1 MLSKQTRA
9 TTGIGVWERCRPVC
23 ACLLSI
29 CSIGLLVSANTGDRG
44 KYTESNPAL
53 VFTTAHAAHSLTVEE
68 AARKHP
74 VHLRAVVTYYDPY
87 IDPRR
92 PAFFVSDATGGI
104 FVAISPTPAVPLRAG
119 QLVEIT
125 GVTDA
130 GDFAPIVDAT
140 EARVLAESAIPA
152 LAPRVTMT
160 DMLTGAEDGQWV
172 EIEGVVHAVRKSG
185 MNVFL
190 DVAMSDGLLNA
201 VTVSQPGADYDR
213 LVDSKIR
220 LRGNAAPTFNHQ
232 RQMTG
237 AHMLFPGLDT
247 VVVEEP
253 SPANPFALP
262 VEHVSNLLRF
272 TPNPSFHH
280 RAHIR
285 GTLTLLWPG
294 RELCI
299 QDGSKGLCAQTDQS
313 DPLNPG
319 ELVDVIGFPIIG
331 EFTPTLTHA
340 TYQAN
345 GNQAPAPAQAVTA
358 QEAMQ
363 SNHDAELVV
372 LEGQLIGRDE
382 SASDPN
388 IVLSSGSYVFSA
400 VLPAQ
405 SGARQ
410 ELRIWKEG
418 TKLKITGI
426 CSLQSMTHET
436 SGPGFSIPSS
446 FRILLRSP
454 ADVVVMQSPSWW
466 SRTHAIGVLGLATAL
481 TTVVMAWVVVLR
493 QRVHQ
498 QTRTIRQQ
506 LQEAAK
512 LRDTAENANRAK
524 SDFLANMSHEIRTPM
539 NGILGMTELT
549 LDTQLTEEQRGY
561 LEMVKSSGTTL
572 LTLINDILD
581 YSKIEAGKIVLE
593 LQPFVLEQL
602 IKDATDSVLI
612 LAHKKRLHL
621 AVKVAPEVP
630 LEMVGDSLRLRQV
643 LLNLIGNAIKFTEQG
658 EVLVEV
664 SREPAEGEDPKLHF
678 AIRDSGMGISPEVQA
693 KLFQAFEQGES
704 STTRKFG
711 GTGLGLAISKQIVA
725 LTGGRIWVESTA
737 GVGSVFHFT
746 MNFGKATEA
755 AEKPKA
761 EKIGP
766 AWPGLAP
773 APAFPLNIL
782 LAEDNPINQKLAVA
796 LLEKAGHRVGLAAN
810 GAEAVSQW
818 RAGSFDLILMDVQM
832 PIVDGLGATR
842 EIREHEQLTGE
853 HVPIVAMTAH
863 AMAGDR
869 EMCLQA
875 GMDDYLSKPVRRQD
889 LLALLARQAANRN
902 ASGPSGRSQPDA
914 TRANVPGEI
923 HQEKKIHRPA
933 MHEDTLQMKTRG
945 NAMAENEVLNT
956 ADLLLRLE
964 GDQELLG
971 ELIDVFVAE
980 REGLLRGVSEA
991 VTQQDAAG
999 LERAAHKLKGSVS
1012 MFGSRIATQS
1022 CQLLETM
1029 GRDRDLS
1036 RAAEVFAQLKPQIET
1051 LEKAL
1056 IELRGAACPK
1066 S

>member
-1 MLSKQTRA
+1 
-9 TTGIGVWERCRPVC
+9 
-23 ACLLSI
+23 
-29 CSIGLLVSANTGDRG
+29 
-44 KYTESNPAL
+44 
-53 VFTTAHAAHSLTVEE
+53 
-68 AARKHP
+68 
-74 VHLRAVVTYYDPY
+74 
-87 IDPRR
+87 
-92 PAFFVSDATGGI
+92 
-104 FVAISPTPAVPLRAG
+104 
-119 QLVEIT
+119 
-125 GVTDA
+125 
-130 GDFAPIVDAT
+130 
-140 EARVLAESAIPA
+140 
-152 LAPRVTMT
+152 
-160 DMLTGAEDGQWV
+160 
-172 EIEGVVHAVRKSG
+172 
-185 MNVFL
+185 
-190 DVAMSDGLLNA
+190 
-201 VTVSQPGADYDR
+201 
-213 LVDSKIR
+213 
-220 LRGNAAPTFNHQ
+220 
-232 RQMTG
+232 
-237 AHMLFPGLDT
+237 
-247 VVVEEP
+247 
-253 SPANPFALP
+253 
-262 VEHVSNLLRF
+262 
-272 TPNPSFHH
+272 
-280 RAHIR
+280 
-285 GTLTLLWPG
+285 
-294 RELCI
+294 
-299 QDGSKGLCAQTDQS
+299 
-313 DPLNPG
+313 
-319 ELVDVIGFPIIG
+319 
-331 EFTPTLTHA
+331 
-340 TYQAN
+340 
-345 GNQAPAPAQAVTA
+345 
-358 QEAMQ
+358 
-363 SNHDAELVV
+363 
-372 LEGQLIGRDE
+372 
-382 SASDPN
+382 
-388 IVLSSGSYVFSA
+388 
-400 VLPAQ
+400 
-405 SGARQ
+405 
-410 ELRIWKEG
+410 
-418 TKLKITGI
+418 
-426 CSLQSMTHET
+426 
-436 SGPGFSIPSS
+436 
-446 FRILLRSP
+446 
-454 ADVVVMQSPSWW
+454 
-466 SRTHAIGVLGLATAL
+466 
-481 TTVVMAWVVVLR
+481 
-493 QRVHQ
+493 
-498 QTRTIRQQ
+498 
-506 LQEAAK
+506 
-512 LRDTAENANRAK
+512 
-524 SDFLANMSHEIRTPM
+524 
-539 NGILGMTELT
+539 
-549 LDTQLTEEQRGY
+549 
-561 LEMVKSSGTTL
+561 
-572 LTLINDILD
+572 
-581 YSKIEAGKIVLE
+581 
-593 LQPFVLEQL
+593 
-602 IKDATDSVLI
+602 
-612 LAHKKRLHL
+612 
-621 AVKVAPEVP
+621 
-630 LEMVGDSLRLRQV
+630 MVGDSLRLRQV